1 MKTLA
6 LILMGLL
13 MAPSELWAQPHWN
26 WTPAHRPGYWRQ
38 YQHRPIYRSHSVYRP
53 YPVYRQPGQ
62 VSTGSAVAGAIAVG
76 AVAGIIGYQLG
87 KNTEKA
93 RTQPANCK
101 TVNIDN
107 DQKLVCRDANGN
119 WNVQ

>member
-6 LILMGLL
+6 LLISMLFLVPEGLI
-13 MAPSELWAQPHWN
+13 AQP
-26 WTPAHRPGYWRQ
+26 GWRYYPPTRYHQ
-38 YQHRPIYRSHSVYRP
+38 SRWRT
-53 YPVYRQPGQ
+53 PVYRQPSQ
-62 VSTGSAVAGAIAVG
+62 VSTGTAVAGAVAAG

-87 KNTEKA
+87 KNSEKA

-107 DQKLVCRDANGN
+107 DQKLVCRDSNGN

>member
-1 MKTLA
+1 MPA
-6 LILMGLL
+6 R
-13 MAPSELWAQPHWN
+13 PS
-26 WTPAHRPGYWRQ
+26 GYW
-38 YQHRPIYRSHSVYRP
+38 HRYPPVYRSYPVYGPR
-53 YPVYRQPGQ
+53 PVYRQPSQ
-62 VSTGSAVAGAIAVG
+62 VSVGSAVAGAVAAG

-87 KNTEKA
+87 KNSEKA

-107 DQKLVCRDANGN
+107 DQKLVCRDSNGN

>member
-1 MKTLA
+1 MKALA
-6 LILMGLL
+6 LLISMLFLV
-13 MAPSELWAQPHWN
+13 PERVIAQPGWRYYPPTRYHQSRWQ
-26 WTPAHRPGYWRQ
+26 RP
-38 YQHRPIYRSHSVYRP
+38 VYRP
-53 YPVYRQPGQ
+53 YPVYRQPTQ
-62 VSTGSAVAGAIAVG
+62 VSTGTAVAGAIAAG

-87 KNTEKA
+87 KNSEKA